1 MSDIRQVIVPDIG
14 DFENVD
20 VVEVLVKP
28 GDEVTAEQPIITLES
43 DKAALDVPT
52 PFAGTIKTLHVKA
65 GDKVSQG
72 SKIADIEIASEQTTA
87 PKREIPKPRP
97 SPSAQVG
104 RVDVKTQLVVIGG
117 GPGGYTAAFRAADLG
132 VDVTLVEQAPT
143 LGGVCLN
150 VGCIPSKALLH
161 AAKVID
167 DAKAMSEHGI
177 NFSQPEINLDQLRN
191 WKSSVVGQLTG
202 GLTQL
207 AKQRNVRIVRGTA
220 RFATPHQLDIEHDS
234 EQSIL
239 EFEQAVIAVGS
250 RVVKLPFLPD
260 DPRVMF
266 STEALELPEI
276 PPRLLIL
283 GGGIIGMEMGSFYS
297 ALGSQV
303 TIVEMLPQLVNGA
316 DPDLVRPL
324 QKHVAKRF
332 ENIFLNTKVTAME
345 ATDKGLKVSFEGNDA
360 PASDIFDRVLV
371 AVGRRPNG
379 DQIDLEK
386 AELTSNEQG
395 LIEVDQQM
403 RTAQPHIFAI
413 GDCVPG
419 PMLAHKAT
427 HQGKVAAEVAAG
439 EKSFFVARVIPAV
452 AYCDPEIAWCG
463 LTESE
468 AKQQKI
474 KYGKGLFPW
483 AASGRALGMGRDE
496 GMTKL
501 IFDEATNRIIGG
513 GIVGPHA
520 GDLIAEIAHAIEM
533 GSDAEDIGLTIHPHP
548 TLSETIAFA
557 AESYAGT
564 ITDLMPPR
572 RRSR

>member
-132 VDVTLVEQAPT
+132 LDVTLVEQAPT